1 MNCAVGAV
9 CLQCTVLAALLRPIS
24 YYERLH
30 RSELKEL
37 RDIDLQAVES
47 PPQLS
52 SENSLENSEENLMVK
67 SHEETTTAD
76 EFDTSD
82 VRRRNSEVHIHLYTC
97 ILDQVLSILPGLEA
111 IGVFPFD
118 WSHWSSQGEATPIQ
132 AKWIKLDL
140 HVVSYATWTKLYSLE
155 KWQCTK
161 GINIANSLQ
170 QRHCSSV

>member
-1 MNCAVGAV
+1 MFELHCIGAV

-52 SENSLENSEENLMVK
+52 SENSEENLMVK
-67 SHEETTTAD
+67 SHEKTTIAH

-82 VRRRNSEVHIHLYTC
+82 GRRRNSEVHIHLYTC
-97 ILDQVLSILPGLEA
+97 IFDQI
-111 IGVFPFD
+111 
-118 WSHWSSQGEATPIQ
+118 
-132 AKWIKLDL
+132 
-140 HVVSYATWTKLYSLE
+140 
-155 KWQCTK
+155 
-161 GINIANSLQ
+161 
-170 QRHCSSV
+170 